1 MMQQAT
7 PSISQS
13 TDLST
18 GKISLVRQRLDR
30 LLVEFNQVDL
40 QWKEDKSAFVESEN
54 FLTAAEEAQK
64 ILQVVA
70 QAIQEQVHDKIAAV
84 VTRCLE
90 TIFDEPYQFKIEFER
105 KRGRT
110 EANLIFVRGGLVLT
124 DPINEAGGGVIDVAA
139 FALRL
144 ACLILER
151 PIRRR
156 VLVLDEPFS
165 KVRGSQN
172 RQRMR
177 ELIESLAEDFGVQ
190 FILNVDGD
198 VYPEFMLGT
207 VIELG

>member
-1 MMQQAT
+1 M
-7 PSISQS
+7 
-13 TDLST
+13 
-18 GKISLVRQRLDR
+18 DR